1 MLGHMCVVV
10 ASHFSWLADLHQRF
24 VILRFRSRFS
34 DAAAWMWKKA
44 RYFVAGIA
52 EISMAVMPT

>member
-1 MLGHMCVVV
+1 MCVVV